1 MKQNYLREVD
11 ARMAPI
17 IRSADA
23 YIGLIVATEE
33 FSNHGPRWKQYRGK
47 DLINKAIYT
56 IIFNFIY
63 KVTRWAGPLSNRN
76 NYIRYIILQKYNPD
90 LSELHIKLS
99 NIGKVDAV
107 IKSTLQSRS
116 AAILSE
122 DFSLDFSEMLSLFRV
137 AQGVIEKRISTSKSH
152 EYDTAINNDLANSLM
167 DLAKLVLLEGR
178 GGVLTDKRRVIDHL
192 RAALQPVYITDRQT
206 QISTT
211 KPIIGNQVEGTEKTL
226 DNLLEELES
235 LIGLDSVKI
244 EVRSLI
250 NLMRVRELRRQ
261 SGLSLPQV
269 TLHLVFSGNPGTG
282 KTTVA
287 RLFAEICRAL
297 GVLKRGHLVEV
308 DRGGLVGGYVGQT
321 ALKTKQVIDSAIDG
335 VLFIDEAYSLTRSKS
350 ENDYGMECI
359 ETLLKAMEDH
369 RDSLIV
375 IVAGYVD
382 LMKSFLESNPG
393 IRSRFTKEIRFPD
406 YGSDELWRIFN
417 RTVEINGYQLAPDA
431 METAQILIS
440 RMHELKSNN
449 FGNAREM
456 RTLFEAVMQ
465 AQANRLASHTDIS
478 SEQLQTLEPA
488 DFDMIGYGKQKSRA
502 EVPDFCDM
510 FCTGH

>member
-1 MKQNYLREVD
+1 VTLSD
-11 ARMAPI
+11 
-17 IRSADA
+17 
-23 YIGLIVATEE
+23 IGV
-33 FSNHGPRWKQYRGK
+33 
-47 DLINKAIYT
+47 
-56 IIFNFIY
+56 
-63 KVTRWAGPLSNRN
+63 N
-76 NYIRYIILQKYNPD
+76 NVVQ
-90 LSELHIKLS
+90 
-99 NIGKVDAV
+99 
-107 IKSTLQSRS
+107 STLQ
-116 AAILSE
+116 AASTDVLSE
-122 DFSLDFSEMLSLFRV
+122 DYSLDFSEMLGFFRL
-137 AQGVIEKRISTSKSH
+137 AQVVIKKRTSTSTSH
-152 EYDTAINNDLANSLM
+152 EHDTVIINDFADAFI
-167 DLAKLVLLEGR
+167 DLAKLILEEPS
-178 GGVLTDKRRVIDHL
+178 GVLANKRRVIDHL
-192 RAALQPVYITDRQT
+192 RAALHPFYITDQQAQT
-206 QISTT
+206 STT
-211 KPIIGNQVEGTEKTL
+211 KVLVGSQGESTEKTL
-226 DNLLEELES
+226 EYLLEELEC

-244 EVRSLI
+244 EVRSLV

-261 SGLSLPQV
+261 NGLALPQV

-308 DRGGLVGGYVGQT
+308 DRAGLVGGYVGQT
-321 ALKTKQVIDSAIDG
+321 ALKTKHVIDSALDG

-431 METAQILIS
+431 VETAQILIS
-440 RMHELKSNN
+440 RMHELKSDN

-488 DFDMIGYGKQKSRA
+488 DFNMTTGKTS
-502 EVPDFCDM
+502 
-510 FCTGH
+510 HHNS